1 MSIQGRARSSPG
13 GQNHGLDE
21 ASGVLPGVGGG
32 GGVTGG
38 DLAHC
43 ALAAVGRTVAV
54 PTQVRLRPAAVAP
67 GSSAGRFVR
76 SSRGRPG
83 RHLLQQADDD
93 MSGVYVLGAV
103 GGLGGSVAYVLA
115 LTLCGTG

>member
-1 MSIQGRARSSPG
+1 M
-13 GQNHGLDE
+13 
-21 ASGVLPGVGGG
+21 
-32 GGVTGG
+32 
-38 DLAHC
+38 
-43 ALAAVGRTVAV
+43 
-54 PTQVRLRPAAVAP
+54 
-67 GSSAGRFVR
+67 R